1 MKLSRIYSNQ
11 PTLFEPVAFR
21 DGLNVVIAEI
31 REPENREKDTHN
43 LGKTTLSRLI
53 DFCLLKPRDKD
64 FFLFKHLDRFGI
76 FVFFLEVKVDE
87 GDFLTI
93 RRSVENSSR
102 ISFKKHNEPLQDFVA
117 LPEVEWDHWEMP
129 FERAKTLLDG
139 ILNLTAIAP
148 FDYRDALGYSL
159 RVQDDYGDIFQLDKY
174 RGKYADWKPYLAK
187 MLGFRTEPIQ
197 ENYALEDEIKEL
209 SANAARSR
217 AELIG
222 ALDDPDKIDGM
233 LVVKQSQALELERQV
248 RQYNFQFADAHITED
263 LVNQVEAQISELNQ
277 RRYYLS
283 MHQRRI
289 QDSLKEKIVFD
300 ADSAE
305 SLFAE
310 AGVAFA
316 GQIKKRFEDLTRFNV
331 AIAQERTSFLSEELK
346 RINSELGEIAKEL
359 TLLNAR
365 RAESLSILD
374 DKQTFS
380 KYRKISVQLV
390 EVKTDVEMLLR
401 QRRAAQDLQNI
412 VAEIS
417 KKKSRRAE
425 LRVLIE
431 ENIRD
436 QANNRYKSIRL
447 FFNEI
452 VKKTIDR
459 SVVLHTRVNDNGNLE
474 FSADILNQ
482 QGAET
487 SEALGHTYR
496 KLLCVAFDMAIA
508 RAYSKER
515 FIHFLYHDGALETLD
530 DRKKLNLI
538 GLIRA
543 YAAEGMQH
551 IITLIDSDL
560 PLLPD
565 GSIFAFEQDEVVL
578 LLHDQGD
585 DGRLFKM
592 PVW

>member
-1 MKLSRIYSNQ
+1 MKLSRIYTNQ
-11 PTLFEPVAFR
+11 PTLFAPITFR
-21 DGLNVVIAEI
+21 EGLNVVIAEI

-53 DFCLLKPRDKD
+53 DFCLLKLRDKD
-64 FFLFKHLDRFGI
+64 FFLFKHLDRFQL

-87 GDFLTI
+87 GNFLTI
-93 RRSVENSSR
+93 RRSVENASK
-102 ISFKKHNEPLQDFVA
+102 ISFKKHTEPIQDFA
-117 LPEVEWDHWEMP
+117 NLPEDKWDHWELP

-139 ILNLTAIAP
+139 LLNLTIIAP

-159 RVQDDYGDIFQLDKY
+159 RVQDDYSDIFQLDKY
-174 RGKYADWKPYLAK
+174 RGKHAEWKPYLAK
-187 MLGFRTEPIQ
+187 MLGFSTELIQ
-197 ENYALEDEIKEL
+197 ENYAVEDEIEAL
-209 SANAARSR
+209 ATNAARAR
-217 AELIG
+217 AELID

-233 LVVKQSQALELERQV
+233 LVVRQSQALELETQV
-248 RQYNFQFADAHITED
+248 RQYNFQLSDAHITEE
-263 LVNQVEAQISELNQ
+263 LVNQVESQISDLNQ

-283 MHQRRI
+283 MHQKRI
-289 QDSLKEKIVFD
+289 HDALKDKIVFD
-300 ADSAE
+300 PNSAE
-305 SLFAE
+305 ELFAE

-316 GQIKKRFEDLTRFNV
+316 GQIKKRFEDLTTFNV
-331 AIAQERTSFLSEELK
+331 AIAQERTSLLKEELK
-346 RINSELGEIAKEL
+346 EINTELEEVARQL
-359 TLLNAR
+359 AALNAK

-380 KYRKISVQLV
+380 KYRKLSAQLV
-390 EVKTDVEMLLR
+390 EVKTDLEMLLR
-401 QRRAAQDLQNI
+401 QRKAAQSLQH
-412 VAEIS
+412 VLADIS
-417 KKKSRRAE
+417 KKKARRVE
-425 LRVLIE
+425 LKLLIE
-431 ENIRD
+431 ENIGD
-436 QANNRYKSIRL
+436 PANTRYKSIRL

-459 SVVLHTRVNDNGNLE
+459 GVVLHTKVNENGNLE

-487 SEALGHTYR
+487 SEALGHTYK

-508 RAYSKER
+508 REYSKER
-515 FIHFLYHDGALETLD
+515 FIHFLYHDGVLETLD

-543 YAAEGMQH
+543 NADEGIQH

-560 PLLPD
+560 PLLPG
-565 GSIFAFEQDEVVL
+565 GSVFAFEPDEVVL

>member
-1 MKLSRIYSNQ
+1 
-11 PTLFEPVAFR
+11 
-21 DGLNVVIAEI
+21 
-31 REPENREKDTHN
+31 
-43 LGKTTLSRLI
+43 
-53 DFCLLKPRDKD
+53 
-64 FFLFKHLDRFGI
+64 
-76 FVFFLEVKVDE
+76 
-87 GDFLTI
+87 
-93 RRSVENSSR
+93 
-102 ISFKKHNEPLQDFVA
+102 
-117 LPEVEWDHWEMP
+117 
-129 FERAKTLLDG
+129 
-139 ILNLTAIAP
+139 
-148 FDYRDALGYSL
+148 
-159 RVQDDYGDIFQLDKY
+159 
-174 RGKYADWKPYLAK
+174 
-187 MLGFRTEPIQ
+187 
-197 ENYALEDEIKEL
+197 
-209 SANAARSR
+209 
-217 AELIG
+217 
-222 ALDDPDKIDGM
+222 
-233 LVVKQSQALELERQV
+233 
-248 RQYNFQFADAHITED
+248 
-263 LVNQVEAQISELNQ
+263 
-277 RRYYLS
+277 
-283 MHQRRI
+283 
-289 QDSLKEKIVFD
+289 
-300 ADSAE
+300 
-305 SLFAE
+305 LFAE

>member
-11 PTLFEPVAFR
+11 QRLFAPVTFH

-53 DFCLLKPRDKD
+53 DFCLLKFKDKD
-64 FFLFKHLDRFGI
+64 FFLFRHLDRFQV
-76 FVFFLEVKVDE
+76 FVFFLEVSVDD
-87 GDFLTI
+87 GGFLTI
-93 RRSVENSSR
+93 RRSVENASKV
-102 ISFKKHNEPLQDFVA
+102 SFKKHKEPFQDFVG
-117 LPEVEWDHWEMP
+117 LPEDKWDHWEMP
-129 FERAKTLLDG
+129 FERAKVLLDG

-159 RVQDDYGDIFQLDKY
+159 RVQEDYGDIFQLDKY
-174 RGKYADWKPYLAK
+174 RGKHAEWKPYLAK
-187 MLGFRTEPIQ
+187 MLGFNTELIQ
-197 ENYALEDEIKEL
+197 ENYALEEEIEKLREH
-209 SANAARSR
+209 AAKAR
-217 AELIG
+217 AELID
-222 ALDDPDKIDGM
+222 ALEDPDKIGGM

-248 RQYNFQFADAHITED
+248 RQYNFQLSDAHITEE
-263 LVNQVEAQISELNQ
+263 LVNQIEGQISDLNQ

-283 MHQRRI
+283 MHRKRI
-289 QDSLKEKIVFD
+289 QDSLQERVVFD
-300 ADSAE
+300 PDSAE
-305 SLFAE
+305 ELFKE

-316 GQIKKRFEDLTRFNV
+316 GQIKRRFEDLTKFNT
-331 AIAQERTSFLSEELK
+331 AIAQERTSLLGEELK
-346 RINSELGEIAKEL
+346 QINTELQEIVRQLA
-359 TLLNAR
+359 TLNTR
-365 RAESLSILD
+365 RAESMSALE

-380 KYRKISVQLV
+380 KYRKISAQLV
-390 EVKTDVEMLLR
+390 EVKTDVEMLVR
-401 QRRAAQDLQNI
+401 QSKAAQSFQN
-412 VAEIS
+412 VLAEIS
-417 KKKSRRAE
+417 KKKARRAE
-425 LRVLIE
+425 LKLLIE
-431 ENIRD
+431 DNIRD
-436 QANNRYKSIRL
+436 PANVRYKSIRL

-459 SVVLHTRVNDNGNLE
+459 GVVLHTRVNENGNLE

-508 RAYSKER
+508 REYSKER
-515 FIHFLYHDGALETLD
+515 FIHFLYHDGVLETLD

-538 GLIRA
+538 DLMRE
-543 YAAEGMQH
+543 YAAQGMQH

-565 GSIFAFEQDEVVL
+565 GRVFAFESDEIIL

-585 DGRLFKM
+585 DGRLFRM